1 MREWTSENERHDVQ
15 CHSVRG
21 TVCSQCGDRYSE
33 SDISYID
40 GKAICRDCLKEYITE
55 YGRDHVEDFTEDFIS
70 ENMKA
75 RAADYWENDMS
86 EQQREEIM
94 RLAYL
99 QAKQMHKE
107 SRLHDIEDS
116 DREFCFASD
125 DYTDFVRDRLCW

>member
-1 MREWTSENERHDVQ
+1 MREWILENERYDAQ
-15 CHSVRG
+15 CRITRG
-21 TVCSQCGDRYSE
+21 TICSQCGERYGE
-33 SDISYID
+33 DDITYID
-40 GKAICRDCLKEYITE
+40 GRAICCDCLKEYISE
-55 YGRDHVEDFTEDFIS
+55 YGRDRVEDFAEDFIS
-70 ENMKA
+70 EHIKA

-116 DREFCFASD
+116 DRDFCLASD
-125 DYTDFVRDRLCW
+125 DYTEFVRDRLCW